1 MANIAKMEMANVLFK
16 KDCIKVEKAFLGL
29 MTKVTYTPTNSPIVG
44 LCLEYDLANGQKV
57 KDIVEAAP
65 SKVESV
71 IKKEGKPQP
80 CDNGNMRLTICFSRD
95 HRFAALQLFQFTNFE
110 YHPMSEIHIVEGDEA
125 ELELR
130 PFIK

>member
-1 MANIAKMEMANVLFK
+1 MANIAKMEMANDLFK
-16 KDCIKVEKAFLGL
+16 KDCIKVEKVFLGL
-29 MTKVTYTPTNSPIVG
+29 MTKVIYTPTNSPIEGV
-44 LCLEYDLANGQKV
+44 CLEYDLTNGQKV
-57 KDIVEAAP
+57 KQIVESDP
-65 SKVESV
+65 CKVESV

-80 CDNGNMRLTICFSRD
+80 CDNGNMRLTLCFSKD
-95 HRFAALQLFQFTNFE
+95 HRFVALQLFQFTNFE